1 VSAKRLLDLSLALL
15 FMAAASPLFAVAAVG
30 IRLSSPGPIL
40 YRATRV
46 GLDGR
51 PFTMHK
57 FRSMTVR
64 PAGSGPAITRL
75 DDLRVFPFGGILRR
89 TKIDELPQLWDV
101 LRGKM
106 AMVGPRPEDPGIVA
120 RYYNER
126 QRKTLSILPG
136 LTSPGALFDYTHGH
150 RYLAGDDVERAYVE
164 NLLPI
169 MLEIEL
175 VYVENR
181 SLRYDLSVMLRTAI
195 TIARRLAGQRDF
207 PNPPELRQIRQQR
220 GLPFEAGPARSP

>member
-1 VSAKRLLDLSLALL
+1 VSAKRLLDMFLAVLL
-15 FMAAASPLFAVAAVG
+15 MVAASPLFAVAAVG

-64 PAGSGPAITRL
+64 PAKSGPAITRP
-75 DDLRVFPFGGILRR
+75 DDLRVFPFGAVLRN

-120 RYYNER
+120 RHYTER

-136 LTSPGALFDYTHGH
+136 LTSPGALFDYTHGA
-150 RYLAGDDVERAYVE
+150 RYLVEDDIERAYVE
-164 NLLPI
+164 KLLPI

-175 VYVENR
+175 VYFENR
-181 SLRYDLSVMLRTAI
+181 SLVYDLSVMFRTAT
-195 TIARRLAGQRDF
+195 TIVRRLAGQRDF
-207 PNPPELRQIRQQR
+207 PDPPELRQICQQ
-220 GLPFEAGPARSP
+220 GLPFDADPARSP

>member
-1 VSAKRLLDLSLALL
+1 VSAKRLLDMFLAVLL
-15 FMAAASPLFAVAAVG
+15 MVAASPLFAVAAVG

-51 PFTMHK
+51 QFTMHK

-64 PAGSGPAITRL
+64 PAKSGPAITRP
-75 DDLRVFPFGGILRR
+75 DDLRVFPFGAVLRN

-120 RYYNER
+120 RHYTER

-136 LTSPGALFDYTHGH
+136 LTSPGALFDYTHGA
-150 RYLAGDDVERAYVE
+150 RYLVEDDIERAYVE
-164 NLLPI
+164 KLLPI

-175 VYVENR
+175 VYFENR
-181 SLRYDLSVMLRTAI
+181 SLVYDLSVMFRTAT
-195 TIARRLAGQRDF
+195 TIVRRLAGQRDF
-207 PNPPELRQIRQQR
+207 PDPPELRQICQQ
-220 GLPFEAGPARSP
+220 GLPFDADPARSP